1 MFADPAHRR
10 DVMERAAEW
19 FDRYLPPAP

>member
-1 MFADPAHRR
+1 VDPAHRL

-19 FDRYLPPAP
+19 FERYMPAE